1 MESESEV
8 LNQSPL
14 IDLCN
19 SLSPERKNDK
29 KYWLKIVGFLHRE
42 KLDYTKF
49 NCYEKY
55 KGLEESYINSL
66 QYNIFKSTSLFE
78 WLRIDNNTLYEKN
91 KFIRFEPSQN
101 HEFNGSTNEAELA
114 RIFYS
119 FKPDSYI
126 YISSVGWYCIEKNN
140 VWKFS
145 EKIPEKLEDD
155 IYEVMLKLC
164 VENFEYLQFK
174 LTSLSKENT
183 ENPNRY
189 SSSEFDS
196 IQKNIFSCISKINKI
211 KDKIPSLTSRIIK
224 FLIAYYQDNDAIKK
238 MDANQNLFAC
248 NNKVFDCEK
257 KEWRDIKQDDYISL
271 TTGYDYSET
280 RNEKVKEN
288 INKFFNNCFESEDV
302 TNHLLKVLARCI
314 NGYRKGTGE
323 KFYVLIGFG
332 RNGKGLTFELING
345 TFGSLYHTIQ
355 KNELTKAKEK
365 ANEPSPTLANGRGKR
380 VSVASEPEKQ
390 EKLQIG
396 TIKEITGGDE
406 LNYRDLYQKGKG
418 CGYVAQFGLFLQTNY
433 IPNFTICSQGDN
445 AFIERL
451 EVIRYPYEFKPRDT
465 FDSSNPS
472 HKIADNTLGEKLKSN
487 EYRLEFL
494 HMLIDIYKTND
505 LLKELVKPDIVKK
518 YTDEVIL
525 TNNKI
530 GMWIK
535 ENFKSK
541 VRNEYTTNCES
552 CPENSTCEKCKAKIE
567 EYYSDYENGYIKYYE
582 DKKNQN
588 YGKGWMTISDAYNQ
602 FKSDINGAETQRE
615 FEDAMRLNGFDT
627 VKYTG
632 RNTIGNVKT
641 NNMIYKGLIRMTKIK
656 MINI

>member
-14 IDLCN
+14 INLCN

-29 KYWLKIVGFLHRE
+29 KYWLKIVGFLHRHT
-42 KLDYTKF
+42 LDYKKF
-49 NCYEKY
+49 DCYEKY
-55 KGLEESYINSL
+55 KGLEESYINTL
-66 QYNIFKSTSLFE
+66 QYDIFKSTSLFE
-78 WLRIDNNTLYEKN
+78 WLRVDNLALYEKN
-91 KFIRFEPSQN
+91 KEIRFEPSQG
-101 HEFNGSTNEAELA
+101 HELNGSVNEAELA
-114 RIFYS
+114 RIFYA

-126 YISSVGWYCIEKNN
+126 YISNVGWYCIEKNN

-145 EKIPEKLEDD
+145 EKTPEKLEDD
-155 IYEVMLKLC
+155 IYQVILKLC
-164 VENFEYLQFK
+164 VENSEYLYSK
-174 LTSLSKENT
+174 LSSLSKEDF
-183 ENPNRY
+183 ENPNKY
-189 SSSEFDS
+189 SPTQFNS
-196 IQKNIFSCISKINKI
+196 IKKDIENDISKLKKI

-280 RNEKVKEN
+280 RNEKVEEN
-288 INKFFNNCFESEDV
+288 INKFFDDCFETEEV
-302 TNHLLKVLARCI
+302 KNHLLKVLARCI

-535 ENFKSK
+535 ENFKPK